1 LIANVTHL
9 DLNARGGSERL
20 AIATMEALSQLEDVE
35 LELSTFQRPNIIE
48 LQSAFGQSSV
58 SVIKKA
64 RTMRILNSFDELS
77 DKKEYDLN
85 INTHGDLL
93 PFYQANFSKSNSI
106 TYCHFPAAKYLID
119 TQDAEYIKLMNR
131 LASKKSTSRASTE
144 RLLQSADIA
153 YVSMMNNSTI
163 LTNSQYSSKAI
174 SKTFNLRSVVLSPPV
189 DVDTFRKEVLT
200 PSLPEERN
208 NQVLVI
214 SRFNP
219 SNKIENAIRLAKLL
233 KQNGIGKRMKI
244 VRSLSPD
251 RLDYYS
257 SLLTMVRD
265 YKLTDYV
272 KFEVNV
278 TFQELMTNMRESKV
292 YLHPLPGEPFGISA
306 VEAMSSGL
314 LPVVPEIGGHTEFVP
329 LKYQFGT
336 FGQAVKAVSAAFNAP
351 YEESVLISDSVQLFS
366 IKNYTQRFKQIVNE
380 LIAPIVKHVL
390 T

>member
-1 LIANVTHL
+1 
-9 DLNARGGSERL
+9 
-20 AIATMEALSQLEDVE
+20 
-35 LELSTFQRPNIIE
+35 
-48 LQSAFGQSSV
+48 
-58 SVIKKA
+58 
-64 RTMRILNSFDELS
+64 
-77 DKKEYDLN
+77 
-85 INTHGDLL
+85 
-93 PFYQANFSKSNSI
+93 
-106 TYCHFPAAKYLID
+106 
-119 TQDAEYIKLMNR
+119 
-131 LASKKSTSRASTE
+131 
-144 RLLQSADIA
+144 
-153 YVSMMNNSTI
+153 
-163 LTNSQYSSKAI
+163 
-174 SKTFNLRSVVLSPPV
+174 LSPPV

-219 SNKIENAIRLAKLL
+219 SKKTENAIRLAKLL

-244 VRSLSPD
+244 VGSLSPD

-272 KFEVNV
+272 KFQVNV

-292 YLHPLPGEPFGISA
+292 YLHPLPSEPFGIST

-314 LPVVPEIGGHTEFVP
+314 IPVVPEIGGHTEFVP

-336 FGQAVKAVSAAFNAP
+336 FGQAIKAVSAAFNAP